1 MEKKGQILKILREKK
16 QVVSGEVLSAAL
28 GVSRVAIW
36 KHIRKLQEFGY
47 HIVSTPKGYRLESSP
62 DALFSWEFVGRE
74 SKIHYFP
81 VVTSTMDIAR
91 DLARRGCPDFTI
103 VIAGR
108 QEKGR
113 GRLKRNWVSSEGGL
127 YFTLVLRPRIPP
139 VLSARVNFAAS
150 LALSLTLR
158 KRFNI
163 DARVKWPNDL
173 LVDNRK
179 IAGILSE
186 MEAEADRV
194 TFINVGI
201 GINVNNDPPS
211 GEPLACSLKGLLG
224 KEISRNKLLAEFLEI
239 FENRIHNE
247 ALDDVISE
255 WKRYTLTLNRP
266 VRIVTTRETTE
277 GLALDVDENGSLVIE
292 LADGSTKKISHGDC
306 FHT

>member
-1 MEKKGQILKILREKK
+1 MKGQLLKILREKK

-28 GVSRVAIW
+28 GISRVAIW
-36 KHIRKLQEFGY
+36 KHVRKLQELGY
-47 HIVSTPKGYRLESSP
+47 QIVSTPRGYRLESSP
-62 DALFSWEFVGRE
+62 DNLFSWEFPGRE

-103 VIAGR
+103 IIAGR

-113 GRLKRNWVSSEGGL
+113 GRLKRNWISSQGGL
-127 YFTLVLRPRIPP
+127 YVTLVLRPQIPP

-150 LALSLTLR
+150 LALALTLR
-158 KRFNI
+158 KRFSI
-163 DARVKWPNDL
+163 DAKVKWPNDL
-173 LVDNRK
+173 LVADRK

-194 TFINVGI
+194 AFINVGI
-201 GINVNNDPPS
+201 GLNVNNDLPS
-211 GEPLACSLKGLLG
+211 GEPPACSLKGLLG
-224 KEISRNKLLAEFLEI
+224 KKISRKEVLTEFLAI

-255 WKRYTLTLNRP
+255 WKRYSLTLNRP

-292 LADGSTKKISHGDC
+292 LADGSTNKISHGDC